1 MIEQLTFIHFFA
13 AACIVELLIIFVF
26 RKTQS
31 WGSGKKWSSINKWYT
46 NLRWTAVILD
56 ILSLLIGFYI
66 AKFIFEYVV
75 KEKMITKENEIFK
88 YLGILLCVQIIH
100 DFSFYTLINKQ
111 NKKGTSQVMDEFID
125 YSKTVGINA
134 VIGDS
139 LMYIIS
145 IPILYIIYKMKDD
158 ITIFSILVSIY
169 VVGYLIYQKPL
180 SNK

>member
-13 AACIVELLIIFVF
+13 AACIVELLFIFVF
-26 RKTQS
+26 RKTQL

-56 ILSLLIGFYI
+56 ILSILIGFYI
-66 AKFIFEYVV
+66 AKFIFEYAV

-100 DFSFYTLINKQ
+100 DFSFYFFIIKNSKQ
-111 NKKGTSQVMDEFID
+111 GSSQVMDEFID

-139 LMYIIS
+139 LMYISS
-145 IPILYIIYKMKDD
+145 IPILYIIYKMRND
-158 ITIFSILVSIY
+158 ITIFTILVSLYI
-169 VVGYLIYQKPL
+169 VGYLIYQKPL
-180 SNK
+180 S